1 MSENKV
7 HFPDQSDLGYLN
19 LYEYG
24 EIFLGS
30 ILKNPQ
36 ATDQDEIPGA
46 VGRFGYDPSNP
57 IPIHGVPNSK
67 FYLDKLRQSDGQ
79 PVNFQREGSTSHESI
94 LLPIDQYLIFDFLG
108 LELGRIYISP
118 YHKKCS
124 EKAPEGFMTKEEYFQ
139 KWLNEEDSDDD
150 EFPDWLFKEK

>member
-19 LYEYG
+19 LSEYG
-24 EIFLGS
+24 ELFLGS
-30 ILKNPQ
+30 IMENPQ

-67 FYLDKLRQSDGQ
+67 FYLNKLRQSDGQ
-79 PVNFQREGSTSHESI
+79 PINFQREGSTSHESI
-94 LLPIDQYLIFDFLG
+94 NFPIDQYLIFGPDEE
-108 LELGRIYISP
+108 ELGRIYISP

-124 EKAPEGFMTKEEYFQ
+124 EKAPDGFMTEEEMIQ
-139 KWLNEEDSDDD
+139 KWIDDD
-150 EFPDWLFKEK
+150 SE